1 MDGMNVYGIFADS
14 SLVSSIVMIIA
25 SWWPDLRSWP
35 WLTTPAV
42 QAEKPK
48 DGRLP
53 KPPRPNYNKI
63 HTCPL
68 PVNAYPLPLLVPHNP
83 LSILHVA
90 VLYLRQLI
98 APPPSHP
105 EPRYQATWSSLTGT
119 VHVNNEQAIR
129 ALWEKGF
136 FGKGSLSR
144 SEPTWL
150 EREKRKFGV
159 TAADTSEQW
168 TRQRREERRLFKN
181 ERAKKER
188 EAIEERLR
196 QETREA
202 QVETANTTNDIT
214 DEMGTSTD
222 EHHTINLRAANSAS
236 LSEPIAEPTAAAE
249 RPPTP
254 ESPSTPFHDEG
265 QPPPIPLGPIPNRE
279 HLQLSPVEAFFLTYA
294 LGVLTIHQPDSQTPV
309 STAQLLALFCT
320 HSTFPPLPT
329 TNPNANPRLTPSNP
343 FLISYAVYHH
353 FRSLG
358 WVVRSGIKFGVDYLL
373 YQRGPAFAHAQFS
386 VIVVPS
392 YSHAYWSGRGPGEVE
407 RGQKGKGKSWW
418 WLHAVNRVQSQVL
431 KNLVVV
437 FVEVPPPLEGGF
449 GKAVGDGELEDV
461 TGLLKRY
468 KVREMVL
475 KRWTPNRTRD

>member
-1 MDGMNVYGIFADS
+1 
-14 SLVSSIVMIIA
+14 MIIA

-35 WLTTPAV
+35 WSTTPAV
-42 QAEKPK
+42 QVEKPK
-48 DGRLP
+48 DERLP
-53 KPPRPNYNKI
+53 KSPRPNYNKI
-63 HTCPL
+63 HACPL
-68 PVNAYPLPLLVPHNP
+68 PVNAYPLPPLIPHNP
-83 LSILHVA
+83 LSILHAA

-98 APPPSHP
+98 APPPWHP

-119 VHVNNEQAIR
+119 VHVTNEQTIR

-150 EREKRKFGV
+150 EREKRKLGV

-168 TRQRREERRLFKN
+168 TRQRREERRQFKN
-181 ERAKKER
+181 ERARKER

-196 QETREA
+196 QEKQDTRI
-202 QVETANTTNDIT
+202 ETANATGNIP
-214 DEMGTSTD
+214 DEMGTPTD
-222 EHHTINLRAANSAS
+222 EHRTITLRAANSAS
-236 LSEPIAEPTAAAE
+236 LSEPVAEPTATAE

-254 ESPSTPFHDEG
+254 ESPSIPLHDDD
-265 QPPPIPLGPIPNRE
+265 QPPPIPLSPILNRE
-279 HLQLSPVEAFFLTYA
+279 HLQLSSVEAFFLTYA
-294 LGVLTIHQPDSQTPV
+294 LGALTIYQPDSQTPI
-309 STAQLLALFCT
+309 STAQLLTLFST

-329 TNPNANPRLTPSNP
+329 ASPNANPRLSPSNP
-343 FLISYAVYHH
+343 FIVSYAVYHH

-386 VIVVPS
+386 VVVVPS
-392 YSHAYWSGRGPGEVE
+392 YSHAYWRGKGAEE
-407 RGQKGKGKSWW
+407 AEKGQKGKGKSWW
-418 WLHAVNRVQSQVL
+418 WSHAVNRVQSQVL

-437 FVEVPPPLEGGF
+437 FVEVPPPSGGRD
-449 GKAVGDGELEDV
+449 GQCDGDEDV
-461 TGLLKRY
+461 TALLKRY
-468 KVREMVL
+468 KIREMML